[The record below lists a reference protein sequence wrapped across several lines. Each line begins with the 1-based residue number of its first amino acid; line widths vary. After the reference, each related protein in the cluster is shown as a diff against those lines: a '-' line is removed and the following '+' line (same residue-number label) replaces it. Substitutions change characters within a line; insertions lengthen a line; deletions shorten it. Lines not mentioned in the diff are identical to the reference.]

1 MVKQTEGLA
10 YASGISVHQA
20 EEYNMTTGANP
31 ATFTNFET
39 SLITPVAS
47 TVSTTVMGIIEGT
60 GLKPH
65 NSIGAHKS
73 AALLR
78 LVLHSHRRQR
88 PMDPASRLCIVL
100 LLEMVTAANPAS
112 TRATVLL
119 EQAHGIEVDAVSG
132 LFRPR
137 DREWMAK
144 ERSSHWS
151 NMLLSSRVYFDSSM
165 KDIFR
170 MDSSRIVA
178 LFKAVCPGMVP
189 KNRDAPDAIVPPK
202 RLAISSMCVRTVQH
216 HE

>member
-1 MVKQTEGLA
+1 MISDDILPIDYRRYRSQTTQFNRSTQERC
-10 YASGISVHQA
+10 
-20 EEYNMTTGANP
+20 T
-31 ATFTNFET
+31 
-39 SLITPVAS
+39 VAS
-47 TVSTTVMGIIEGT
+47 CAPFSSPPETR
-60 GLKPH
+60 
-65 NSIGAHKS
+65 KS
-73 AALLR
+73 A
-78 LVLHSHRRQR
+78 
-88 PMDPASRLCIVL
+88 MDPASRLCIVL

-137 DREWMAK
+137 DREWIAK

>member
-1 MVKQTEGLA
+1 M
-10 YASGISVHQA
+10 
-20 EEYNMTTGANP
+20 
-31 ATFTNFET
+31 
-39 SLITPVAS
+39 
-47 TVSTTVMGIIEGT
+47 IIEGT

-88 PMDPASRLCIVL
+88 P
-100 LLEMVTAANPAS
+100 
-112 TRATVLL
+112 
-119 EQAHGIEVDAVSG
+119 AHEIKVDAVSG

-137 DREWMAK
+137 DREWIAK

-151 NMLLSSRVYFDSSM
+151 NLLFSSRVYFDSSM
-165 KDIFR
+165 KDMFR
-170 MDSSRIVA
+170 MDSSSIVA

-202 RLAISSMCVRTVQH
+202 RLAIFLYVCPHGSTSRVTADRLAPLPWRGL
-216 HE
+216 

>member
-47 TVSTTVMGIIEGT
+47 TVLTTIIEGT

-100 LLEMVTAANPAS
+100 LLEMVTPRRPERQSCSNRRTES
-112 TRATVLL
+112 RWTRDDDQRQILSKYEARFPQPEPEAKDATSGKTRDVLKQWYTFKL
-119 EQAHGIEVDAVSG
+119 REAH
-132 LFRPR
+132 
-137 DREWMAK
+137 
-144 ERSSHWS
+144 
-151 NMLLSSRVYFDSSM
+151 
-165 KDIFR
+165 
-170 MDSSRIVA
+170 
-178 LFKAVCPGMVP
+178 
-189 KNRDAPDAIVPPK
+189 
-202 RLAISSMCVRTVQH
+202 
-216 HE
+216 